1 MSLQRDPIIF
11 SPGVRR
17 DIMTL
22 QQDPSLL
29 WVFSQIFIL
38 VDLRG
43 LFIYLGGPLC
53 DLVIS
58 HPATISWY
66 DPSELAG

>member
-11 SPGVRR
+11 SLGVRR

-22 QQDPSLL
+22 QQDPSQL

-43 LFIYLGGPLC
+43 LFIYPGGPLC

-58 HPATISWY
+58 HQATISRY